1 MLEDYFIDVMELKIH
16 IQKFSWDAFI
26 VDANYFIKVSIKD
39 GNLICYETIRLL
51 YLHNKGCRGSRQ
63 ITAHS
68 ELGSLSNSS
77 LNNIHVITTFNT

>member
-1 MLEDYFIDVMELKIH
+1 MELYTYS
-16 IQKFSWDAFI
+16 IQKLSRDAFI
-26 VDANYFIKVSIKD
+26 VYANSFIKD
-39 GNLICYETIRLL
+39 GNLICYKSGFLHTIRLL

-77 LNNIHVITTFNT
+77 LNNIHAITTFNT

>member
-1 MLEDYFIDVMELKIH
+1 MELYRYS
-16 IQKFSWDAFI
+16 IQKLSTDAFI
-26 VDANYFIKVSIKD
+26 VYANSFIKVSIKD
-39 GNLICYETIRLL
+39 GNLICYGFLHTIRLL

-63 ITAHS
+63 ITTHS

>member
-1 MLEDYFIDVMELKIH
+1 MELYTYS
-16 IQKFSWDAFI
+16 IQKLNRDAFI
-26 VDANYFIKVSIKD
+26 EYANSFIKVSIKD
-39 GNLICYETIRLL
+39 GNLICYKSGFLHTIRLL